1 MLGIARVLQVNV
13 NSLVTR
19 RFRHKDG
26 FSDGTDYLEII
37 ENGECVLHLIGGT
50 VRKVGS
56 LYSLKNCLD
65 FVKKNKWIEL

>member
-1 MLGIARVLQVNV
+1 MRKAIVLGIARV
-13 NSLVTR
+13 VTR

-56 LYSLKNCLD
+56 LYSLKDCLD